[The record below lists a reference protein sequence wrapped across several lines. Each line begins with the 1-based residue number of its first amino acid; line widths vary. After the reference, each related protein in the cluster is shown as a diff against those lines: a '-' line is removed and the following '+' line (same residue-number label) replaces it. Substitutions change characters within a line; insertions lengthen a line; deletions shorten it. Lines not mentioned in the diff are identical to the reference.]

1 MIKYLNVA
9 IFLVLLI
16 CTLLLKDSI
25 HFSTNLL
32 SLFASKETLAQ
43 FQIANNL
50 GYSKEMFIVVKGLDF
65 KAKGQTEKISNEVE
79 TLPYIKAVQSSIIP
93 TQKMR
98 NYYKNYYALISD
110 FNATSMTK
118 EQVFSQLQDLYNRQ
132 LNSIFYTTIDTNDPL
147 KLFHLKYNKLN
158 IAHKGKL
165 LTLGKYGYLVRVITD
180 VAPAEVD
187 KAKKLY
193 KNVHQMLKKYNNVT
207 VFAPFF
213 YTVENSEKIQANVQW
228 IVLLSTIVLLFIY
241 YLLIKNLKLL
251 LQTMIALASSMLFA
265 ILICGIFIENFNILS
280 LAFGMSLTAV
290 SIDYLLH
297 YYFHGFYASS
307 KKIDINVLYG
317 FLTTVIAFAI
327 FSFIPI
333 PLIAQI
339 SFFAVLSLSF
349 AYLLFTFVFPFFSL
363 SVFNDI
369 TVEDKKLYK
378 NRDIG
383 RFKISAST
391 IFVLSTILLLYS
403 SLYFTFDNNMKH
415 LDYQN
420 SKLNKIQK
428 FLKDNSPS
436 KLQPV
441 IVQARSTEKLVEEL
455 HEIHKLLPNTFSL
468 ASFVL
473 DNQSCLIRKKEL
485 HKYDFKR
492 LNTII
497 NEEANSIGFRKN
509 YFNTAYE
516 FTINLP
522 PCTVDNLNIFQLYG
536 LPVYATKNHF
546 YTIAY
551 VSNLKALEGLAYII
565 NIDAKGVLQKTV
577 YKMTKKLMEYGIIVL
592 ILIAILLI
600 FSVKRNFINAMN
612 YILFPIAFTLSIIV
626 TLGSVNIMH
635 LFALIILIAIG
646 IDYGIYMSNTSKQ
659 TQTILAIKY
668 SLLSTFAAFGVLVFS
683 SIVALHSIGMVIT
696 LGCGA
701 IFILI
706 KVMK

>member
-349 AYLLFTFVFPFFSL
+349 AYLLFTFVFPFLSL